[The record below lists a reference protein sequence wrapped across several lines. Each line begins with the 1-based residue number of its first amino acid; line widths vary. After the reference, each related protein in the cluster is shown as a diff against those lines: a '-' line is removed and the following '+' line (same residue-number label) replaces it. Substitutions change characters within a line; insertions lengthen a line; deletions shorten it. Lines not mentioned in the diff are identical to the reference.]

1 MYYHLSCTS
10 LIIVICSILL
20 IILPSVTSN
29 EDEIKSLFTLKGG
42 CALLGYPHAIL
53 NKCGYCV
60 GPDTQLPSDFGIDCL
75 GRCSTHKTSG
85 YDCAGQC
92 YGSSFRDECSNS
104 CVNSTALQ
112 VVEDVQS
119 RDCRGLCTSELS
131 PEILLFQYKR
141 DKCNM
146 CRLASDTLNSESSF
160 IDCTG
165 KCVPPGG
172 PRSTFACNKCINETT
187 VDTCSLCPNAT
198 CTCDR

>member
-1 MYYHLSCTS
+1 MYHHLSCT
-10 LIIVICSILL
+10 LLVISSILL
-20 IILPSVTSN
+20 IILHSVTSN

-42 CALLGYPHAIL
+42 CALLGYPDATL

-60 GPDTQLPSDFGIDCL
+60 GSDTQLPNDFGIDCL
-75 GRCSTHKTSG
+75 GRCSTHKALG

-92 YGSSFRDECSNS
+92 YGSSFRDECSNL
-104 CVNSTALQ
+104 CVNSTQQ
-112 VVEDVQS
+112 VLDDAT

-146 CRLASDTLNSESSF
+146 CRLASDTLNSESSL
-160 IDCTG
+160 IDCAG
-165 KCVPPGG
+165 KCVAPGG
-172 PRSTFACNKCINETT
+172 IRSTFVCNKCLNDTTT

-198 CTCDR
+198 CSCDG